1 MVRGDPKYDQKR
13 TGSRQQALK
22 LSHIEGPRRGDQA
35 KVKIAQWRARTE
47 PIRKTA
53 CFTRASYTDRFASDS
68 YCPTG
73 IGGRGASTLPAS
85 GSWRSTCSRVETM
98 PVSVSAGDA
107 GEG

>member
-22 LSHIEGPRRGDQA
+22 LSHIEEPRRGNQA
-35 KVKIAQWRARTE
+35 KVNIAQRRARTE
-47 PIRKTA
+47 QMLA
-53 CFTRASYTDRFASDS
+53 SRASYTDRFASDS
-68 YCPTG
+68 HCPTG